1 MAYTEDDLKFLR
13 KIGQI
18 VDEPA
23 PVKVAKVK
31 TETPTPTTESE
42 EQAMAIFLSN
52 GVVVTLNSVDLSDHV
67 TSATINRVFEEL
79 EVTSMGDSSR
89 KYTKGLET
97 STITLDF
104 LNDTATG
111 EVLQTLQAAWGT
123 TVPITLKQTSAAI
136 SATNPEYQ
144 TTVLVNNTTDINGA
158 VGDISS
164 QSITFTCN
172 SPITVDVTV

>member
-1 MAYTEDDLKFLR
+1 MA
-13 KIGQI
+13 
-18 VDEPA
+18 V
-23 PVKVAKVK
+23 
-31 TETPTPTTESE
+31 
-42 EQAMAIFLSN
+42 FLSN

-79 EVTSMGDSSR
+79 EISAMGDTAR

-104 LNDTATG
+104 LNDNAASG
-111 EVLQTLQAAWGT
+111 AGSVRAALQAAWGT
-123 TVPITLKQTSAAI
+123 TVPITLKQTSAAV
-136 SATNPEYQ
+136 STTNPEYQ
-144 TTVLVNNTTDINGA
+144 STILVNNTTDINGA

-172 SPITVDVTV
+172 SPIVVDVTP